1 VAEADVPAL
10 RAHGHAER
18 VLVIDLQTTDRLFLL
33 PEELAEIFLVSKR
46 TVYVWM
52 AERRIATVKVAH
64 TVRIPVEEARRL
76 FKVRPAKPAYPVPS
90 RRFSV
95 PSA

>member
-1 VAEADVPAL
+1 M
-10 RAHGHAER
+10 
-18 VLVIDLQTTDRLFLL
+18 IDLATTERLFLL

-76 FKVRPAKPAYPVPS
+76 FKVRPPKPAYPVPS
-90 RRFSV
+90 KRFAV
-95 PSA
+95 QSA